1 MGDPVAHQQP
11 EVDAKKVEAARARGV
26 VVDSRRKIRRA
37 PRQAIRSTSSQV
49 RGEVLHNAK
58 RESASHVA
66 AEPADVAPTLPVP
79 QNAHADQ
86 VLLQAV
92 LERIADD
99 TQRMADAQERQAVAQ
114 EQLAASQLRSEA
126 LLRRILAGSNA
137 TVSPPDDL

>member
-1 MGDPVAHQQP
+1 M
-11 EVDAKKVEAARARGV
+11 KKLEAARAKGV

-37 PRQAIRSTSSQV
+37 TRQAIGSNSSQDP
-49 RGEVLHNAK
+49 RQVLHTVK
-58 RESASHVA
+58 RESVSPVA
-66 AEPADVAPTLPVP
+66 AEPADVAPTLGIDPVP

-99 TQRMADAQERQAVAQ
+99 TKRMADAQERQAAAQ

-126 LLRRILAGSNA
+126 LLRRILAGSEA
-137 TVSPPDDL
+137 VGPRDDL